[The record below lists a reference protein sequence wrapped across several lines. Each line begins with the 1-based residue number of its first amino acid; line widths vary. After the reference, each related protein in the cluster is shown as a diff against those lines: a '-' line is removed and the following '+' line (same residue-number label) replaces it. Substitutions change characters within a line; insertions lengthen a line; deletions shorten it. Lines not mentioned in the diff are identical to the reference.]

1 MNPRCG
7 VQSITEE
14 EVHGNAAFPM
24 SRPNFSVDKLKN
36 ALLAAFES
44 QRNVKAVEMM
54 IFVVKIGT

>member
-1 MNPRCG
+1 MQHSLCQDLISLQTN
-7 VQSITEE
+7 
-14 EVHGNAAFPM
+14 
-24 SRPNFSVDKLKN
+24 KN